1 MIYIFFFLFRLQ
13 QQSLTY
19 PTHTTG
25 VTTLVVVAPLVVA
38 TTLVVAPTMVSGRVP
53 ANLLGAGTKR
63 LTHVPNPV
71 PAMNIVFKAGATV
84 AATNSL

>member
-1 MIYIFFFLFRLQ
+1 M
-13 QQSLTY
+13 
-19 PTHTTG
+19 
-25 VTTLVVVAPLVVA
+25 LVA
-38 TTLVVAPTMVSGRVP
+38 APTMVSGRVP

-84 AATNSL
+84 AATNSNLILRFRKCFCLFLFILNHCQFVFCLINTNALQ

>member
-1 MIYIFFFLFRLQ
+1 M
-13 QQSLTY
+13 
-19 PTHTTG
+19 
-25 VTTLVVVAPLVVA
+25 LVA
-38 TTLVVAPTMVSGRVP
+38 APTMVSGRVP

-84 AATNSL
+84 AATNSHGS